1 MKRYCNCY
9 NGENAN
15 FTFYFEDFE
24 KEEAERIQ
32 AFLLQDSHFIID
44 DPNVLENIGKENIS
58 MIRNKNFTLG
68 QVVISKDPEDKG
80 HFIIKGSSTSKDGV
94 GDESS
99 LTYRG
104 NIYEGLN
111 FIAIIGLVQDNQTKE
126 CKFSE
131 VNWCYEKSVDP
142 TRLTRY
148 NIKTRPLGERNDS
161 LDLEGGDVVYIV
173 EEGFK
178 ITDDPTK
185 AFKTAKKEVKAKKR

>member
-1 MKRYCNCY
+1 MKRYCNYY

-15 FTFYFEDFE
+15 FTFYFEGFE

-44 DPNVLENIGKENIS
+44 DSDVLEKIGKENIS
-58 MIRNKNFTLG
+58 MIRDKNFTLG

-80 HFIIKGSSTSKDGV
+80 HFVINGSSTSKDGL

-111 FIAIIGLVQDNQTKE
+111 FIAIIGLVQDNQTKT

-131 VNWCYEKSVDP
+131 VNWCYEKTVDP
-142 TRLTRY
+142 TKLTRH
-148 NIKTRPLGERNDS
+148 NIKNAPIGATSDKW
-161 LDLEGGDVVYIV
+161 DLEGEDVVYTV
-173 EEGFK
+173 SEDFK
-178 ITDDPTK
+178 ITDNPIK
-185 AFKTAKKEVKAKKR
+185 VFKEGKKEIKVKKK